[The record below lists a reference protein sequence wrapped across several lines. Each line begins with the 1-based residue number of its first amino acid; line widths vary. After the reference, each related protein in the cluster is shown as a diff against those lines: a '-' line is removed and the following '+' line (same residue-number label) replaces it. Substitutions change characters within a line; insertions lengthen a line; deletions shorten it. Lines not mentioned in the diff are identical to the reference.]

1 MHYSHKTKHQ
11 VLSGVLAL
19 ILSLSLLL
27 PTIPTVWADE
37 AADPETVI
45 ESVTDQLAAAGETT
59 TPVTESEPAAAPA
72 ASFQSTD
79 GGADVIALT
88 ENGHFLAKLPLP
100 EGVTVTENDLASIV
114 WSMDKDETQSYVSEE
129 QYPNQ
134 TKGGELST
142 WQTSKKTPLFTV
154 ESCTLAEE
162 NGTTYLCL
170 SFSSAC
176 YWGSDPSAPHSNGG
190 SYLDVCGY
198 FNLTAKLGETALG
211 SAAVKIVPYDSF
223 HTMQEIYEDLD
234 NMVTYAADNTNLYVK
249 KFSMG
254 TSSGAI
260 YEPLDMPYMIL
271 AKNAQAVSEWLAF
284 CDKAETDPTGTLK
297 DIAAGKYD
305 DLKVPVMYSNI
316 HPNEVAAT
324 DGVMAFAWMLIESA
338 AADGKLDYTKL
349 TGFTDEGK
357 AELAAEMGPVGAA
370 GSTAVPDLVKD
381 TATYL
386 GYLTAGNRGSGVI
399 DLDKYYTSEDVSLT
413 VDELLDDVFFIL
425 VPEENVEGRTYVT
438 RHPSG
443 GYDLNRDNSFQTTAE
458 TQNMQHLIAT
468 FNPTLLAEFH
478 GRIKGFQVEPCD
490 PPHEPNFEYDL
501 LAKHL
506 LSAGEALGIAAV
518 ANNDGYNSYV
528 TPQRDYLY
536 YTGNKTA
543 DGADE
548 TYWEPWDDMSTSY
561 TPQFAML
568 QGTIAFTVELPAY
581 NDDTVQAVQYGCLGQ
596 SVYVAGEKNSILTC
610 QVQIYERGVTNA
622 NSDSHD
628 MVGQWLCNQYDVEGA
643 EAGLFRPEY
652 TGEGENGNFYP
663 ECYIIPLD
671 GANQSNLQAAYDM
684 MTWLSRNDVKIL
696 VTEQPVTVDGV
707 TYPAGTMVISMYQ
720 AKRSVANGAL
730 YDGTFITDWTD
741 LYSEG
746 ITSFAATRGFDMVT
760 VAKPAVYQ
768 TVSAACGS
776 WMGYDDCKL
785 YVAANK
791 GTYFTGKHGA
801 DVVISN
807 ASENSTAAV
816 NALLQA
822 GKTVGMVTDAQSGF
836 YGDFICSY
844 ADFLTVADKFTV
856 SATGISQ
863 KDAGYPAATTISKAP
878 VVYITGAAGK
888 NSSGF
893 VYTSQVSS
901 AANWNYD
908 RCAMELMGF
917 ETTTDLSAAT
927 GIIGASRPNA
937 DALAAIQSGTPY
949 IGYGSNSST
958 VAKLIGAA
966 RSSASGMDCLGF
978 VTYPTT
984 TLVNASY
991 VVDGDDILY
1000 GYGLGWFSEIPEGAQ
1015 VLVQMDGSKTPTE
1028 GFIKANTDSGK
1039 EKMNA
1044 YLDNSVQAIQYQ
1056 GADTEGNQVN
1066 VVLFANSLTN
1076 KVHQRDEYA
1085 FISNF
1090 LFSSVLSSEA
1100 YVPTEAASYTLS
1112 YSVDGAQAPA
1122 DAASYE
1128 EDDTV
1133 TLAAA
1138 PEKGGY
1144 TFTGW
1149 TIGEQTFEAGAQIVL
1164 DSSLTAQADEN
1175 GVITVTA
1182 QFSQNPVEPVTP
1194 DQPADPAQPGAST
1207 GDHSQ
1212 MTVWISLAVLCGA
1225 GAAAAVIGGKKKKA

>member
-72 ASFQSTD
+72 SFQSTD

-88 ENGHFLAKLPLP
+88 ENGHFLAKLPLSAD
-100 EGVTVTENDLASIV
+100 TTLTEDDLASIV
-114 WSMDKDETQSYVSEE
+114 WSMDKDETKEYVDAD

-170 SFSSAC
+170 SFSSVC

-254 TSSGAI
+254 KS
-260 YEPLDMPYMIL
+260 
-271 AKNAQAVSEWLAF
+271 
-284 CDKAETDPTGTLK
+284 
-297 DIAAGKYD
+297 
-305 DLKVPVMYSNI
+305 
-316 HPNEVAAT
+316 
-324 DGVMAFAWMLIESA
+324 
-338 AADGKLDYTKL
+338 
-349 TGFTDEGK
+349 
-357 AELAAEMGPVGAA
+357 
-370 GSTAVPDLVKD
+370 
-381 TATYL
+381 
-386 GYLTAGNRGSGVI
+386 SGVI
-399 DLDKYYTSEDVSLT
+399 Y
-413 VDELLDDVFFIL
+413 ELLDDVFFIL
-425 VPEENVEGRTYVT
+425 VPEEKVEGRTYVT
-438 RHPSG
+438 RHTSG

-468 FNPTLLAEFH
+468 FNPTLLTEFH

-568 QGTIAFTVELPAY
+568 QGTIAYTVELPAY

-622 NSDSHD
+622 NSDAYE

-707 TYPAGTMVISMYQ
+707 TYPADTMVISMYQ

-730 YDGTFITDWTD
+730 YDGTFITDWND

-760 VAKPAVYQ
+760 VTKPAVYQ

-807 ASENSTAAV
+807 ASEDSTAAV

-822 GKTVGMVTDAQSGF
+822 GKTVGMLTDAQSGF

-1076 KVHQRDEYA
+1076 KVHQRD
-1085 FISNF
+1085 
-1090 LFSSVLSSEA
+1090 
-1100 YVPTEAASYTLS
+1100 
-1112 YSVDGAQAPA
+1112 Q
-1122 DAASYE
+1122 
-1128 EDDTV
+1128 
-1133 TLAAA
+1133 
-1138 PEKGGY
+1138 
-1144 TFTGW
+1144 
-1149 TIGEQTFEAGAQIVL
+1149 
-1164 DSSLTAQADEN
+1164 
-1175 GVITVTA
+1175 
-1182 QFSQNPVEPVTP
+1182 
-1194 DQPADPAQPGAST
+1194 
-1207 GDHSQ
+1207 
-1212 MTVWISLAVLCGA
+1212 
-1225 GAAAAVIGGKKKKA
+1225 